1 MKNIKDYKEFLLE
14 YITIN
19 QGANL
24 ATKDPIADNEVNFD
38 GGDGPSAGNI
48 DLTKSK
54 KEKPLKKLLG
64 NTARQEQE
72 KRKKENKKR
81 SDVERTVSK
90 GKNLTNSDQNLL
102 QTNKSVNSTGGGA
115 DYQLQGF

>member
-54 KEKPLKKLLG
+54 KEKPLKKLSG
-64 NTARQEQE
+64 NSAKQNQ
-72 KRKKENKKR
+72 KRRRKEYKKR
-81 SDVERTVSK
+81 GKIDRFLSQ
-90 GKNLTNSDQNLL
+90 GKNLDNSDQNLL
-102 QTNKSVNSTGGGA
+102 QTNKSSNSTGGGA